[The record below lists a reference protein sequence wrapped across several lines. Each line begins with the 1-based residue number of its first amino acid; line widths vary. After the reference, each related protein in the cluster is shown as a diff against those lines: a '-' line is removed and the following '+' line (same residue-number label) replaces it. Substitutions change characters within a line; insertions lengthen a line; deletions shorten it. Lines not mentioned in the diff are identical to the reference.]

1 METGIVEYSVT
12 DAAIS
17 EMASLYM
24 GLRITDIEDREQF
37 NAVKTA
43 RLVVKGKRV
52 EVEKRRK
59 ELKADALE
67 WGKKVDTEA
76 KRIFAKLEPI
86 ETHLQKEEDKVVE
99 AERLRKEEAEQ
110 RERERVQGMVDELGK
125 YGHMVAF
132 HDAQAMPWSD
142 YLELLEWTKATHAE
156 AQRKAEEEHQTREAE
171 AKRLADEKIENER
184 KAKELADKEA
194 AQQKEREALDA
205 EKERLADEADRVEKE
220 KAEIRKNRGKNRL
233 NALKEIGVVY
243 AHEDAFLIE
252 LADLSEI
259 DYLKLFRVEAAA
271 ASKRKYDAEEAERIR
286 IEQESKEAAEK
297 AEADRTAAEKAEAD
311 RLARA
316 EQMKPDR
323 EKLIVWVKSFNNK
336 NNPNPMLESKEAQE
350 IYRIALE
357 HIEMILQDAYAKAD
371 AL

>member
-24 GLRITDIEDREQF
+24 GLTITDIEDKEQF
-37 NAVKTA
+37 NDVKSA

-125 YGHMVAF
+125 YGHTVAF
-132 HDAQAMPWSD
+132 HDAQTMPWND

-156 AQRKAEEEHQTREAE
+156 AQRKAEEERQARETE
-171 AKRLADEKIENER
+171 AKRLIAEREELERLRKEQADKDRIEREKIQAEQLKIAQEHAAIQAEKR
-184 KAKELADKEA
+184 AFEAEKARIAREEQANRDAEA
-194 AQQKEREALDA
+194 AKIEA
-205 EKERLADEADRVEKE
+205 ERLA
-220 KAEIRKNRGKNRL
+220 
-233 NALKEIGVVY
+233 
-243 AHEDAFLIE
+243 
-252 LADLSEI
+252 
-259 DYLKLFRVEAAA
+259 KL
-271 ASKRKYDAEEAERIR
+271 
-286 IEQESKEAAEK
+286 AAEK
-297 AEADRTAAEKAEAD
+297 AENDRIAAEKAEAD

-323 EKLIVWVKSFNNK
+323 EKLLAWIANFNYAFLPTPIV
-336 NNPNPMLESKEAQE
+336 ESEEAKE
-350 IYRIALE
+350 ILRIALGQ
-357 HIEMILQDAYAKAD
+357 IEVVLQDMQTKAE